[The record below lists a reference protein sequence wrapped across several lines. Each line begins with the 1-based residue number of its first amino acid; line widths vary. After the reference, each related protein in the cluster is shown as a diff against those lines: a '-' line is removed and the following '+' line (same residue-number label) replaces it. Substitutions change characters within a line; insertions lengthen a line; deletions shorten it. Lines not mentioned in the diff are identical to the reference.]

1 MRLKQMQIEQ
11 TYKRPQSILNFF
23 SKFNIYYSNFK
34 KKEKEFQCQQQAMF
48 QSTKWFGFG
57 VQDNLNKR
65 GKKKKERKALQEFK
79 KSHRKENL

>member
-1 MRLKQMQIEQ
+1 
-11 TYKRPQSILNFF
+11 
-23 SKFNIYYSNFK
+23 
-34 KKEKEFQCQQQAMF
+34 MF